1 MALVAVGAAVAATL
15 DGSRCQRAAG
25 CSADPVKSSLSG
37 VWVAQVT
44 VAVLGVLAMSSEY
57 DTPQIRLT
65 LAAMPRRL
73 PVMVAKA
80 TVVAGLVVAA
90 GAIGTCL
97 ALVAGR
103 SVLAANGFGAAAGSP
118 RWSLTGGLTVRAALG
133 TVGYLVLVAT
143 LALGVA
149 AVVRDAAVAI
159 VSVLGLLFLF
169 PLLGLVLT
177 DATWQHRLH
186 RYSPMDAGLAVQ
198 ATRGLDHLV
207 NRPLGRP
214 GRPRRLQRRHPPRRH
229 EHLPDPRLLTSRRG
243 DGRRSQRQP
252 AGMMAGVPSTTRVA
266 LVTGEAR

>member
-1 MALVAVGAAVAATL
+1 MTEVLRAERTKLCTLTSVRWLLLTTCVALVAVGAAVAAML
-15 DGSRCQRAAG
+15 DGSRCQPAAG

-37 VWVAQVT
+37 VWVAQVA

-90 GAIGTCL
+90 GAIGTFL

-103 SVLAANGFGAAAGSP
+103 SVLATNGFGAAAGSP

-133 TVGYLVLVAT
+133 TVGYLVLVAM

-207 NRPLGRP
+207 IGPWAGLGI
-214 GRPRRLQRRHPPRRH
+214 LAAYSAAT
-229 EHLPDPRLLTSRRG
+229 LLAGTSTFLIR
-243 DGRRSQRQP
+243 DS
-252 AGMMAGVPSTTRVA
+252 
-266 LVTGEAR
+266 